1 MAVRDCH
8 EEERAMEQAN
18 RGAVLTTFAILF
30 AVLAISNF
38 LKPLQ
43 LDAQTGFVFFGTRL
57 TGTTNQ
63 IMGPLFGIFLAEY
76 AAAIWNMRR
85 YALWMGSRYAI
96 YVVLNLIFFNVKYGA
111 GGSGGLLFGIVYIA
125 IAVGVSSGAA
135 YILFRRKAELT

>member
-1 MAVRDCH
+1 
-8 EEERAMEQAN
+8 MEQAN
-18 RGAVLTTFAILF
+18 RGAALTTFAILF
-30 AVLAISNF
+30 VVLAISNF

-57 TGTTNQ
+57 TGTANL

-96 YVVLNLIFFNVKYGA
+96 YVVLNLIFFNLKYGA
-111 GGSGGLLFGIVYIA
+111 GASGGWLFAIVYLV
-125 IAVGVSSGAA
+125 IAVGVSSGSA
-135 YILFRRKAELT
+135 YVLYRRKAELT

>member
-18 RGAVLTTFAILF
+18 RGAALTTFAILF

-43 LDAQTGFVFFGTRL
+43 LDAQTGFVLFGTRL
-57 TGTTNQ
+57 HGVPNL
-63 IMGPLFGIFLAEY
+63 IFGPLFGAYLMIYTYGIWRMKKWAAPMAYAY
-76 AAAIWNMRR
+76 AA
-85 YALWMGSRYAI
+85 
-96 YVVLNLIFFNVKYGA
+96 YVVLNLIIYSVRA
-111 GGSGGLLFGIVYIA
+111 PSSEGGSGLFMIGYIV